1 MRATNRILR
10 WGFGVAALAA
20 VAAVIIAVSSSTGPT
35 EHRVS
40 VVVPNATDVLGG
52 QYVKAAGVNVGTVHA
67 VTPVDR
73 GHAVR
78 LTFELDNSVWPL
90 PTGTTLT
97 VRWGGTASYVNRY
110 INLVRGTG
118 AGTIARDGVLPARAF
133 HVPVEFDS
141 FLDTFTP
148 SVRQN
153 LKQFL
158 GHAGIALAGAKPG
171 LIRSIERAPAA
182 LTQVDAVLD
191 DLDANGAA
199 LTDLIGDG
207 EQVVSSVNASNP
219 SVESLLTSAA
229 TTFTAL
235 DTRTREID
243 STLAATPGMLHQF
256 RTTLRTATPTLLQA
270 KRVVAKLS
278 PGIDQIDAD
287 ARPLDGVL
295 VTLKHVTP
303 DAISALASVRKA
315 TPSLNPL
322 LDDLTSLSP
331 TLGSI
336 GRQANTALNCIR
348 PYTPDIVAFTSD
360 WGDFL
365 ASTDGKNHVFRA
377 DPQVNLYAPSN
388 AQTDDSA
395 QLARTQSGLSFAFP
409 VPPGEAAGQPWFI
422 PACGEGPNTL
432 NANDDPEN
440 NASAAE
446 LPAAPTTTTATA
458 SAR

>member
-1 MRATNRILR
+1 MGTTNRILR
-10 WGFGVAALAA
+10 WGFAVGAVAV
-20 VAAVIIAVSSSTGPT
+20 VAAVVVAVSSHRGPV

-40 VVVPNATDVLGG
+40 VVVPNATDVLAG

-67 VTPVDR
+67 IAPVDHGR
-73 GHAVR
+73 AVR
-78 LTFELDNSVWPL
+78 VTLELDKSVWPL
-90 PTGTTLT
+90 PAGTTMN

-110 INLVRGTG
+110 VNLVRGRG
-118 AGTIARDGVLPARAF
+118 AGTVAADGVLPARDF
-133 HVPVEFDS
+133 KVPVEFDS

-148 SVRQN
+148 SVRGD

-158 GHAGIALAGAKPG
+158 GNAGIALASAKPG

-191 DLDANGAA
+191 DLDANGTA
-199 LTDLIGDG
+199 LSDLISDG
-207 EQVVSSVNASNP
+207 SQVVSSVNASNP

-235 DTRTREID
+235 DTRTRQID
-243 STLAATPGMLHQF
+243 STLAATPAMLSQF
-256 RTTLRTATPTLLQA
+256 QTTLHTATPTLLQA

-278 PGIDQIDAD
+278 PGIDQIDED
-287 ARPLDGVL
+287 ARPLNGVL
-295 VTLKHVTP
+295 VTLKQVTP
-303 DAISALASVRKA
+303 DAVSALASVHRA
-315 TPSLNPL
+315 TPSLDPL
-322 LDDLTSLSP
+322 LNDLTSLSP
-331 TLGSI
+331 TLSSI
-336 GRQANTALNCIR
+336 GSQANTALNCIR

-395 QLARTQSGLSFAFP
+395 QLAKTQSGLSFAFP

-422 PACGEGPNTL
+422 PACGEGPSTL
-432 NANDDPEN
+432 DANDDPEN

-458 SAR
+458 SVR